1 VACAFMTS
9 VSACAADVTGP
20 PLAAGALSV
29 TVTLKGNVPAWV
41 GVPDSSPVLFRVSP
55 GGRVPVNA

>member
-1 VACAFMTS
+1 MTT
-9 VSACAADVTGP
+9 VRACAADVTGP

-41 GVPDSSPVLFRVSP
+41 GVPDSSPVLLSASP
-55 GGRVPVNA
+55 GGSVPVEA